1 MRMVVIL
8 LFIPLLLFGCSA
20 PIQTGKIEP
29 SRISYMEGIVQSV
42 SGHEVLLQ
50 LQLPDFKK
58 ESDEAIEEIA
68 RQVKQK
74 AIIIEGM
81 DISVEGI
88 NGSVKKVEGKTISIS
103 FNKAQSY
110 LVGSTVKV
118 RIPKKRI
125 AIVDFTVIR
134 GGIKEAGI
142 ILMERL
148 STELIESGLFTVVER
163 SKLKPVLEEFTL
175 IQSGLSSEDP
185 AKFKPMLMIADIILT
200 GTLSEISNNY
210 DINLRLINVQTGQAI
225 TAVYVRSPLFKLS
238 EMRDSSEWNEDF
250 AQLVTDY
257 SWRTSHTAGGLI
269 FISKDSSTGA
279 EGSKSSLRMDYDF
292 RSIPKN
298 KRNTCRGMRNE
309 KKRDLSLYKGIE
321 FYVKA
326 TAKTPGNFVIE
337 ISYRDDPHIR
347 DRWKATFE
355 MGTVWSLIKIPFDQ
369 LHVYSDRFIKKSGY
383 KQGKQILDMGRV
395 EQIDIGVC
403 EYAVNKTSENGSI
416 WIDKI
421 RFYR

>member
-163 SKLKPVLEEFTL
+163 SKLKPILEEFTL

-185 AKFKPMLMIADIILT
+185 AT
-200 GTLSEISNNY
+200 
-210 DINLRLINVQTGQAI
+210 
-225 TAVYVRSPLFKLS
+225 
-238 EMRDSSEWNEDF
+238 
-250 AQLVTDY
+250 
-257 SWRTSHTAGGLI
+257 
-269 FISKDSSTGA
+269 
-279 EGSKSSLRMDYDF
+279 
-292 RSIPKN
+292 
-298 KRNTCRGMRNE
+298 
-309 KKRDLSLYKGIE
+309 
-321 FYVKA
+321 
-326 TAKTPGNFVIE
+326 
-337 ISYRDDPHIR
+337 
-347 DRWKATFE
+347 
-355 MGTVWSLIKIPFDQ
+355 
-369 LHVYSDRFIKKSGY
+369 
-383 KQGKQILDMGRV
+383 
-395 EQIDIGVC
+395 
-403 EYAVNKTSENGSI
+403 
-416 WIDKI
+416 
-421 RFYR
+421 